1 MTRINLRRV
10 ILGGL
15 VAGLV
20 ANVFDFVITSYILD
34 ADLQHMATR
43 LNLTPADAWRSAL
56 VIFIGSDFVWGL
68 LIVFT
73 YAAIRPRFGPGPMT
87 AIISGA
93 IPWAAI
99 ALLTLQ
105 LSAAGITW
113 PTFPSWT
120 KAAVLYLMSAVASG
134 LVGAALYKEV

>member
-1 MTRINLRRV
+1 MTKINLRRV

-15 VAGLV
+15 AAGLV
-20 ANVFDFVITSYILD
+20 ANVFEFVITSYILD
-34 ADLQHMATR
+34 ADIQQMATR

-56 VIFIGSDFVWGL
+56 AVFIGGDFVWGV

-87 AIISGA
+87 GIISGC

-99 ALLTLQ
+99 AIQTLQ
-105 LSAAGITW
+105 LSAAGMR
-113 PTFPSWT
+113 TFPSWT
-120 KAAVLYLMSAVASG
+120 RGAVLYLISAVVSG